1 MSRAN
6 RDADKSRYPAPV
18 ATGVFFLPVS
28 YITLRNAGR
37 NVTPESAAFVTFAG
51 SLRSQICGFLNIGAN
66 PWDDAQAIE
75 KNGYLLTFNSKND
88 VQNRFLKK
96 LGTVYA

>member
-6 RDADKSRYPAPV
+6 RDADTSRYPAPV
-18 ATGVFFLPVS
+18 ATGVFLPVS

-66 PWDDAQAIE
+66 PWNDVQAIE
-75 KNGYLLTFNSKND
+75 KNGYLLIFNSKNN